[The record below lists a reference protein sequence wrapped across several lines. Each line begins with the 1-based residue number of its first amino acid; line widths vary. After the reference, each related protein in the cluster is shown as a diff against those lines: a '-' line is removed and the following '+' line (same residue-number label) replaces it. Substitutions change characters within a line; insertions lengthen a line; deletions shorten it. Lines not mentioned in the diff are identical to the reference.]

1 MQNSKVK
8 SLADHRLK
16 VIGRSPQPAAVK
28 PRLLDQVRDAIRTR
42 HYSAMT
48 EKAYIGWIKRFI
60 YFHNKRHPSE
70 MNEAEIA
77 QFLSSLATELRVSA
91 STQNQALN
99 ALLFL
104 YQEVLQKKIGLVQG
118 VVRAKRPRRLP
129 VVLTRDEVKNIFEN
143 LDGIPQLMVTLLYGS
158 GLRLMEC
165 CRLRIKDI
173 DFSRNQI
180 VVRAGKG
187 DKDRYT
193 PLPQTVKAPL
203 SQHLQFVK
211 QQHDADIKI
220 GLGQVA
226 LPSGLDRKYPSAG
239 REWVWQWVF
248 PASGHY
254 TDRITGRKQRHHRH
268 QSVLQ
273 KVFKEARLKSGIPKP
288 TGCHTMRHSF
298 ATHLLEDGYDIR
310 TVQELLGH
318 RDVSTTMIYTHV
330 LNRGGRAVRSPA
342 DAMDTP
348 SNEADS

>member
-143 LDGIPQLMVTLLYGS
+143 LDGIPQLMVT
-158 GLRLMEC
+158 GL
-165 CRLRIKDI
+165 
-173 DFSRNQI
+173 
-180 VVRAGKG
+180 
-187 DKDRYT
+187 T
-193 PLPQTVKAPL
+193 PCSWTV
-203 SQHLQFVK
+203 
-211 QQHDADIKI
+211 
-220 GLGQVA
+220 
-226 LPSGLDRKYPSAG
+226 
-239 REWVWQWVF
+239 
-248 PASGHY
+248 
-254 TDRITGRKQRHHRH
+254 
-268 QSVLQ
+268 
-273 KVFKEARLKSGIPKP
+273 
-288 TGCHTMRHSF
+288 
-298 ATHLLEDGYDIR
+298 
-310 TVQELLGH
+310 
-318 RDVSTTMIYTHV
+318 
-330 LNRGGRAVRSPA
+330 
-342 DAMDTP
+342 
-348 SNEADS
+348 